1 MIRKL
6 SQEDLDELS
15 FMRDWVW
22 VITDFLVKNE
32 PSESFKEIF
41 KGMYQAISDTF
52 DKKNLRG
59 MRMAYN
65 DSNEMAS
72 SLSPSQLNELNHIL
86 RRHSKYTTQTF
97 QNKKLKFLFCE
108 AVNLSISK
116 ASDFFN
122 SLAMKP
128 KNGKLVSSSCDCRKE
143 RIYSSL
149 SSLNILAGKRL

>member
-15 FMRDWVW
+15 FMRDWMW

-72 SLSPSQLNELNHIL
+72 SFIAQPI
-86 RRHSKYTTQTF
+86 K
-97 QNKKLKFLFCE
+97 
-108 AVNLSISK
+108 
-116 ASDFFN
+116 
-122 SLAMKP
+122 
-128 KNGKLVSSSCDCRKE
+128 
-143 RIYSSL
+143 
-149 SSLNILAGKRL
+149 